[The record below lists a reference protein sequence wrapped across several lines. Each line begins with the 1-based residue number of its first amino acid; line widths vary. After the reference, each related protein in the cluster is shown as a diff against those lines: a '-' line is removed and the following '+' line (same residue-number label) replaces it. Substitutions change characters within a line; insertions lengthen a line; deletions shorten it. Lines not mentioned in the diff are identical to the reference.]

1 MGDTFLLGMFGGK
14 FIRKLEDPAI
24 LGARAP
30 LSPPRF
36 FKMFSTIP
44 WARAGNRFAS
54 LSSWLAPTISPC
66 PAQAAEEGSE
76 SALAG
81 NELTPRDHL
90 RGAKGGGLR
99 GIIWVFYANSV
110 LF

>member
-1 MGDTFLLGMFGGK
+1 MFGGK

-30 LSPPRF
+30 LSAPRF
-36 FKMFSTIP
+36 FRILLTIP
-44 WARAGNRFAS
+44 WAQAGNRFAS
-54 LSSWLAPTISPC
+54 LSSWLAPKISPC

-81 NELTPRDHL
+81 NELTSRDHP
-90 RGAKGGGLR
+90 RCAKAGGLR
-99 GIIWVFYANSV
+99 GIILVFYANSV